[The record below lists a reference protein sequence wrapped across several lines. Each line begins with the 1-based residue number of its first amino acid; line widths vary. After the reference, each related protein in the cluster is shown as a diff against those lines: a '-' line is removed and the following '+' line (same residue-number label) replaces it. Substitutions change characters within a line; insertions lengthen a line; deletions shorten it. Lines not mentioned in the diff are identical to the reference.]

1 MSRSAG
7 IVGLPNV
14 GKSTLFNA
22 LTGAGAEAANYPFC
36 TIEPNV
42 GIAAVPD
49 PRLDALAALFRPEKT
64 TPAVFRFVDIAGLVE
79 GASRGEGL
87 GNQFLH
93 HIREVDAI
101 LHVVRAFDDPNV
113 THVFGSVDP
122 VRDIDVIETEL
133 ILADLETVGRRLE
146 RTARQAKSGDEAAKK
161 ALEGLE
167 RLKAHLDA
175 GRPARTFPA
184 GEEEQALLRELFLL
198 SQKPVLYIA
207 NVDEASYLDGTP
219 TSHVRAIEAR
229 AEAEGA
235 EVIVLS
241 AALEAELR
249 ALPPEERS
257 AYLAAYGLEET
268 ALDRVIRS
276 AYRLLGWRTFFT
288 AGEKEVRAWTIPAGA
303 RAPEAGG
310 VIHSDFERGFIR
322 AEVVAYDDL
331 LRAGSLAR
339 ARELGLV
346 RLEGKDYVVQDGD
359 VITFRFNV

>member
-146 RTARQAKSGDEAAKK
+146 RTARQAKSGDGAAKK
-161 ALEGLE
+161 ALDGLE

-184 GEEEQALLRELFLL
+184 GEEERAMLRELFLL

-207 NVDEASYLDGTP
+207 NVDEASYLEGTP
-219 TSHVRAIEAR
+219 PSHVRAIEAR

-249 ALPPEERS
+249 ALPPEERAAFLS
-257 AYLAAYGLEET
+257 AYGLEET

-322 AEVVAYDDL
+322 AEVVAYVDL
-331 LRAGSLAR
+331 IRAGSLAR